1 MLETDAEN
9 HFHEVNSMAS
19 ETVEAIYQ
27 DGVLKPLRTLE
38 LPDNAHVW
46 IQVVPTAGEETPA
59 QARAEPSRSENRFQL
74 RLLELGLLREVKARS
89 GVPEGN
95 RTPIQV
101 KGKPLS
107 QTIIEE
113 RR

>member
-1 MLETDAEN
+1 MTPA
-9 HFHEVNSMAS
+9 
-19 ETVEAIYQ
+19 TVEAIYQ
-27 DGVLKPLRTLE
+27 DGVLKPRQHLE
-38 LPDNAHVW
+38 IPDNTHVW
-46 IQVVPTAGEETPA
+46 IQVIPIPSDET
-59 QARAEPSRSENRFQL
+59 QAREDRFKLQL
-74 RLLELGLLREVKARS
+74 LALGLLQGARERVDL
-89 GVPEGN
+89 PEPD